1 MLYSN
6 INLTAF
12 NLVDKVLAFSPDI
25 DGFGMPLIIYTDE
38 VREIKQGMNK
48 ALTIKMSTFSNP
60 CVKRRS
66 KDKHIYL
73 ILSTFNKNIEKEH
86 LEKTFGCIQI
96 LRHQKKDFKVISL
109 GDVIYESINGKPA
122 ENAKSKSYLLKVTP
136 KEPMIVRIK
145 KPSTSSKN
153 TEEFLY
159 LITKDDVIETSIENI
174 ESLCDDLKIA
184 VPFKIVILR
193 NGKLGYSKWQWYNL

>member
-86 LEKTFGCIQI
+86 IEKTFACIQI